1 LLLLPLNLRVV
12 VVAVVVVVV
21 VVVVVFVVDVV
32 RGQKKSLEKERNG
45 EENLESLFFFTG
57 VPTRAKDYY
66 ALAIVKSCTRVLIDR
81 VFR

>member
-1 LLLLPLNLRVV
+1 MRVV
-12 VVAVVVVVV
+12 VVAVVVVVFV
-21 VVVVVFVVDVV
+21 VVVVRAKEVV
-32 RGQKKSLEKERNG
+32 GEGERNG